1 MEDKNCKL
9 LFQYLKSI
17 LFDPV
22 VKPLDINDLDVQY
35 QKLGQGLQ
43 YLDNA
48 VHEMKEYSAELSTGI
63 LSGFVPPR
71 DNFLCSNLK
80 NIHAN
85 LNHLTWQAKQVAKG
99 DYSQTVSYLGEFSEA
114 FNTMTRQLQERE
126 NSLKREAEIQ
136 KKHASMMESYSQLLM
151 ELISRSKEDILVLSA
166 RDQYVLYSNQKQ
178 GNMTDEQIKQN
189 QEIYK
194 LCIAQTKLHSEENNS
209 TSDSYEWS
217 WEAEDSAHRFY
228 KVTSGRMKWQGESAY
243 THIIHEVTDEKKRE
257 ELLETE
263 AHQDTLTKIG
273 NRYFFSEKA
282 EEALASNENFIL
294 CYCDLD
300 HLKYI
305 NDQFGHLEGDRYLT
319 LFAETV
325 RDHIRKEDIFARVGG
340 DEFCIILQKC
350 PKEMAELKMH
360 QIFTAFQNDTSR
372 SYEKSFSYGIVEIPK
387 DHPKMKVDDII
398 QKADATMY
406 EQKRI
411 HHKEYHKSDSH
422 ADTSA
427 TV

>member
-1 MEDKNCKL
+1 MEDKNCEL

-22 VKPLDINDLDVQY
+22 VKPLDISALDVQY

-48 VHEMKEYSAELSTGI
+48 VQEMKEYSAELSTGI

-126 NSLKREAEIQ
+126 DSLKREAEMQ

-166 RDQYVLYSNQKQ
+166 EDQSVLYSNQKDA
-178 GNMTDEQIKQN
+178 NLMQN
-189 QEIYK
+189 EKAPNYEIHK
-194 LCIAQTKLHSEENNS
+194 LCLDQTKLHIGQDNLSG
-209 TSDSYEWS
+209 DSYEWS
-217 WEAEDSAHRFY
+217 WEAEDSFHRFY
-228 KVTSGRMKWQGESAY
+228 KVTSGRMKWQGENAY
-243 THIIHEVTDEKKRE
+243 THIIHEITDEKKRE
-257 ELLETE
+257 ELLEAE

-273 NRYFFSEKA
+273 NRYFFQEKA
-282 EEALASNENFIL
+282 EEALASDENLIF

-305 NDQFGHLEGDRYLT
+305 NDKYGHLEGDWYLT
-319 LFAETV
+319 LFAKTV
-325 RDHIRKEDIFARVGG
+325 KSHIRREDIFARVGG
-340 DEFCIILQKC
+340 DEFCIILRRC
-350 PKEMAELKMH
+350 PKEMAELKMR

-372 SYEKSFSYGIVEIPK
+372 SYEKSFSCGIVEIPK
-387 DHPKMKVDDII
+387 DHPKMQVEDII
-398 QKADATMY
+398 QKADTMMY

-411 HHKEYHKSDSH
+411 HHEEYSDK
-422 ADTSA
+422 
-427 TV
+427 

>member
-1 MEDKNCKL
+1 MEDKNCEL

-17 LFDPV
+17 LFDPT
-22 VKPLDINDLDVQY
+22 VKPLDINNLDVQY

-63 LSGFVPPR
+63 LSGFIPPR

-126 NSLKREAEIQ
+126 DSLKREAEIQ

-151 ELISRSKEDILVLSA
+151 ELISRSKEDILVLSEE
-166 RDQYVLYSNQKQ
+166 DQSVLYSNQKYENSSQ
-178 GNMTDEQIKQN
+178 DEAAQN
-189 QEIYK
+189 YEILN
-194 LCIAQTKLHSEENNS
+194 LCIEQTRLHTGQDNFSG
-209 TSDSYEWS
+209 DSYEWI
-217 WEAEDSAHRFY
+217 WETEDSAYRFY
-228 KVTSGRMKWQGESAY
+228 KVTSGRMKWQGENAY
-243 THIIHEVTDEKKRE
+243 THIIHEITAEKKRE
-257 ELLETE
+257 EQLEAE
-263 AHQDTLTKIG
+263 AHQDTLTRIG
-273 NRYFFSEKA
+273 NRHFFQKKA
-282 EEALASNENFIL
+282 VEALASNENLIF

-305 NDQFGHLEGDRYLT
+305 NDKYGHLEGDWYLT

-325 RDHIRKEDIFARVGG
+325 KYHIRKEDIFARVGG
-340 DEFCIILQKC
+340 DEFCIILRRC

-387 DHPKMKVDDII
+387 DHPEIQVDDII
-398 QKADATMY
+398 QKADAMMY

-411 HHKEYHKSDSH
+411 HHKESH
-422 ADTSA
+422 GSRWNTTS
-427 TV
+427 TDN